1 MALVC
6 KNNLQWTGLLVT
18 RLPVYSSE
26 PMIKRLKEPQWNS

>member
-18 RLPVYSSE
+18 RLPRFLFT
-26 PMIKRLKEPQWNS
+26 RLLFQTND